1 MVQIKYN
8 LKVHPV
14 PRQIPILND
23 MAFCTLLDLG

>member
-14 PRQIPILND
+14 PHQTILND